1 MIAILKRELK
11 AYFNTVTGWLYIA
24 VIIAF
29 VGTYFTAFNLSQGYP
44 YFSYTLNS
52 VSFVFLIITPIL
64 TMRIIAE
71 ERKQKTD
78 QLLLTSPVSVKNIVL
93 GKYLAMI
100 IVFLFPTVLF
110 SFYPLI
116 LRTFGKV
123 PMAESYT
130 AVLGFFLFGAA
141 NIAIGL
147 FVSSVTESQVIAAVL
162 TFVFLFLGFMMKGL
176 TGLISQSGNVVTK
189 ILSGFDLA
197 SSFRNLS
204 DGVFD
209 VSAIVYLVTI
219 IGFFLF
225 LTCQSI
231 QKRRWS

>member
-93 GKYLAMI
+93 GKYFAMI

-176 TGLISQSGNVVTK
+176 TGLISQSGNIITK

-209 VSAIVYLVTI
+209 VSSIVYLVTI